1 VKRSTERGEAPPPP
15 FVRDVRNLS
24 RTANLGFRTYQPYA
38 AWQALQR
45 LMHGGVVLT
54 LPQGTGKTF
63 VSQLIAHEHLR
74 RTPATKVLVITP
86 TKELREQ
93 YVRMAEW
100 MGHLTPH
107 IVVLNFK
114 EPFSGI
120 RKQVRLMVE
129 NADIVVTTPEMF
141 TNRLDW
147 LSPRSFR
154 SIKLCI
160 LDEVDLWLIDD
171 FEDPDGNRYH
181 AALSQL
187 KDRLKRQG
195 TRFLGL
201 TASELSRRARAL
213 LVDDLRCREMAPFH
227 KSMVQWL
234 PKVRIEPILCID
246 PTVVQKDR
254 EISEKSSELVGRLNR
269 ETDGQLESHQHD
281 FWLFIKALANGR
293 WGDLAA
299 ALAVALLQNEH
310 GRIQLFE
317 DVCSGGA
324 KVKRAVD
331 LARRGRPAVVYCRE
345 IQLVDRLAEQAWPT
359 PPAIAHSG
367 LGDRYLQET
376 LRFKSGA
383 RDVLLMTRDLGKRGL
398 DFPMARSLLLYSPKS
413 SARTMDQELCRTR
426 AQRRDRSNKPVYV
439 LFYGNSYEEEKMRR
453 VLGQL
458 VEILMYGKFRKFT
471 LSQRWSKWLRERS
484 PLTIPEYLS
493 AAGKRKK
500 VGAKR

>member
-234 PKVRIEPILCID
+234 PKV
-246 PTVVQKDR
+246 
-254 EISEKSSELVGRLNR
+254 S
-269 ETDGQLESHQHD
+269 
-281 FWLFIKALANGR
+281 
-293 WGDLAA
+293 
-299 ALAVALLQNEH
+299 
-310 GRIQLFE
+310 
-317 DVCSGGA
+317 
-324 KVKRAVD
+324 
-331 LARRGRPAVVYCRE
+331 
-345 IQLVDRLAEQAWPT
+345 
-359 PPAIAHSG
+359 AH
-367 LGDRYLQET
+367 
-376 LRFKSGA
+376 
-383 RDVLLMTRDLGKRGL
+383 
-398 DFPMARSLLLYSPKS
+398 
-413 SARTMDQELCRTR
+413 
-426 AQRRDRSNKPVYV
+426 
-439 LFYGNSYEEEKMRR
+439 
-453 VLGQL
+453 
-458 VEILMYGKFRKFT
+458 
-471 LSQRWSKWLRERS
+471 
-484 PLTIPEYLS
+484 
-493 AAGKRKK
+493 
-500 VGAKR
+500 